1 MVASRNVSAVRRQ
14 AITWTNHDLMCQL
27 YTKNPMLV
35 KSNQS
40 FSSIEMYV
48 EMTSPILFKPQSVDN
63 PAYGHYQTHD
73 IYVSGVIAK
82 PELII
87 LMQNIQY

>member
-1 MVASRNVSAVRRQ
+1 
-14 AITWTNHDLMCQL
+14 
-27 YTKNPMLV
+27 
-35 KSNQS
+35 
-40 FSSIEMYV
+40 MYV

-63 PAYGHYQTHD
+63 PVYGYYQTHV

-87 LMQNIQY
+87 LMQNIQYL